1 MRGKYLVINDDD
13 DVYKMMNL
21 RLKYTVD
28 LFESH
33 PDIDVIGS
41 PYIPVNI
48 VGMLTYIQRNYVK
61 NF

>member
-13 DVYKMMNL
+13 DVMMNF

-28 LFESH
+28 FFESH

-41 PYIPVNI
+41 PYMPVNI
-48 VGMLTYIQRNYVK
+48 AGMPTYIQKNYVK